1 MRTKEPSTRIIYV
14 RHGKTDFPLDRIYCD
29 DREDPALNELGVSQA
44 QRAAD
49 MLSDLDVAVIFSS
62 PSLRTKTTAQIIN
75 EKHGLT
81 IEYKANL
88 VERRFGFWEGMYFDE
103 IESKFP
109 EEYLNWKKNNAG
121 FKPEGGESVYD
132 LDARLRPCV
141 DSLVDSYKGKV
152 VVVVSHVGP
161 IRVMLANSLGV
172 SLEKYRWLTIDY
184 ASHSI
189 VDYGG
194 SQNNVICI
202 NR

>member
-172 SLEKYRWLTIDY
+172 PLEKYRWLTIDY